1 MISQETVNDIAK
13 KLQSV
18 EYLDEQAV
26 SGLRQSYEGVHFTY
40 CNDDDIS
47 EVSPVLEQENF
58 NLYLVN
64 GRDHCLTMTKD
75 FNLATGVVVAEV
87 YPE

>member
-1 MISQETVNDIAK
+1 MISQETVNDIAN

-18 EYLDEQAV
+18 EYLDEQVV
-26 SGLRQSYEGVHFTY
+26 SGLRQAYEGVHFTY

-75 FNLATGVVVAEV
+75 FNLATDIVVAEI